1 MPPTGP
7 FGGIPRVAI
16 IIARLMVEGEDCG
29 LRPFI
34 VALGNGKEMCQ
45 GVTSR

>member
-7 FGGIPRVAI
+7 FGGIPRVGI
-16 IIARLMVEGEDCG
+16 VIARLMVHGEDRG

-34 VALGNGKEMCQ
+34 VSLGNGKEMCS
-45 GVTSR
+45 GVTAR